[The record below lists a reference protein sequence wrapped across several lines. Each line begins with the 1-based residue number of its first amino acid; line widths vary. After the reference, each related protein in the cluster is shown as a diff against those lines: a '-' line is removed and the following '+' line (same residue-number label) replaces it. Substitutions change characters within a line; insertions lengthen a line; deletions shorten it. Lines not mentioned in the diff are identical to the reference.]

1 MGAAD
6 QQEIFFSTINDV
18 EKDYQLYFGLK
29 SIQKGLDQIESI
41 YDHFKFDKETCELYF
56 TEGSDLPEEIRV
68 LILKAYHEIFF
79 ELNQA

>member
-6 QQEIFFSTINDV
+6 QQKIFFSAVNEV

-29 SIQKGLDQIESI
+29 SIQKGLDKIESI
-41 YDHFKFDKETCELYF
+41 YDHFRFEEETREIYF
-56 TEGSDLPEEIRV
+56 TDSSDLPEEIRV
-68 LILKAYHEIFF
+68 LILKAYREIFF